1 MISDGEASEI
11 MIGTTKKMYVFGTIY
26 YRDAF
31 GEERHTNFCQYGMWT
46 RAGIFGTLNADRH
59 NDAT

>member
-1 MISDGEASEI
+1 MGLAQRVESR
-11 MIGTTKKMYVFGTIY
+11 KKMYVFGTIY

-31 GEERHTNFCQYGMWT
+31 GEERRTNFCQYGMWEINGRLSVRNT
-46 RAGIFGTLNADRH
+46 ERH